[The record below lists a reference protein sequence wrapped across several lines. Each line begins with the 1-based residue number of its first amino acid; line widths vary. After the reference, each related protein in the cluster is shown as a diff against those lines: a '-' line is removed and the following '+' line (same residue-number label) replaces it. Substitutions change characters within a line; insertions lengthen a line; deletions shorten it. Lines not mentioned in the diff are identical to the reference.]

1 MRRRKKRGDDDDDV
15 LVPAAVISLAAPA
28 PQLPE
33 DPIAPEPGYYS
44 SGMFRQFVIKYFLN
58 FSKSKH
64 LWHIHWWFHFFR
76 LLNEPF
82 YFLPICDLLIS

>member
-44 SGMFRQFVIKYFLN
+44 SGILQSFLISFFLN
-58 FSKSKH
+58 F
-64 LWHIHWWFHFFR
+64 
-76 LLNEPF
+76 
-82 YFLPICDLLIS
+82 

>member
-33 DPIAPEPGYYS
+33 DPVAPEPVYS
-44 SGMFRQFVIKYFLN
+44 SGMLQLY
-58 FSKSKH
+58 
-64 LWHIHWWFHFFR
+64 
-76 LLNEPF
+76 
-82 YFLPICDLLIS
+82 LPPAKEVSGR

>member
-33 DPIAPEPGYYS
+33 DPVGPEPGYS
-44 SGMFRQFVIKYFLN
+44 SGMLQQYLSIEWN
-58 FSKSKH
+58 ST
-64 LWHIHWWFHFFR
+64 R
-76 LLNEPF
+76 LGGPSHG
-82 YFLPICDLLIS
+82 I